1 MNVLIFGGTG
11 AMGAH
16 ITSLLAAKDVAVTVT
31 SRKERVNKKNISYV
45 VGDAKNDEF
54 LRQLCSKHWD
64 AIIDFMVYTT
74 EMLESR
80 IDLLLDC
87 TDQYVFISSARVYAD
102 NEGRI
107 KEDSPR
113 LLEVSKDDEYLNTN
127 EYALEKAREE
137 NILFR
142 SKKKNWTIVRPSLT
156 YSEQRLQLGVYE
168 KENWLYRALHGR
180 SIVFS
185 QDLMDKYYTLSY
197 GLDVAEGIAALIGNA
212 EAVGEIFH
220 IVVDK
225 EYQWKEILEVYLS
238 TIEKMVGTRPKV
250 VLTDFSTNLQIKK
263 SRYQVIYGRYFNR
276 RFDASKIQSFVDTS
290 RWIDAKTGLEKCL
303 IKFLEEPQF
312 LDINWA
318 VEGLIDR
325 AAHEWT
331 PLSEISGTK
340 NKLVYIK
347 YRMGIGLVGT
357 SQ

>member
-16 ITSLLAAKDVAVTVT
+16 ITTLLAAKDVNVTVT
-31 SRKERVNKKNISYV
+31 SRKERVNKKNVSYV
-45 VGDAKNDEF
+45 VGDAKDDAF
-54 LRQLCSKHWD
+54 FRKLCSKHWE

-74 EMLESR
+74 EMLEAR
-80 IDLLLDC
+80 IELLLES

-102 NEGRI
+102 IEGRI

-113 LLEVSKDDEYLNTN
+113 LLETSTDEEYLNTS

-137 NILFR
+137 NILIA
-142 SKKKNWTIVRPSLT
+142 SPKKNWTIVRPSLT

-185 QDLMDKYYTLSY
+185 IDLLDKYYTMSY
-197 GLDVAEGIAALIGNA
+197 GMDVSEGIAGLIGNT
-212 EAVGEIFH
+212 EAIGEIFH

-225 EYQWKEILEVYLS
+225 EYQWKEILEVYLA
-238 TIEKMVGTRPKV
+238 TIEKKIGKRPKV
-250 VLTDFSTNLQIKK
+250 VFTDVSTNLQIKNAK
-263 SRYQVIYGRYFNR
+263 YQVLYGRYFNR
-276 RFDASKIQSFVDTS
+276 KFDTSKIQSLVDTS
-290 RWIDAKTGLEKCL
+290 EWVDAKVGLEKCL
-303 IKFLEEPQF
+303 IKFLEEPKF

-331 PLSEISGTK
+331 PFSEIRGIK
-340 NKLVYIK
+340 NKLIYIK
-347 YRMGIGLVGT
+347 YRLGIGVA
-357 SQ
+357 SF